1 MDMSTTYA
9 KIIGKASDYGWGST
23 EDGKGIVVW
32 KGDWYEILGAGV
44 SITFDDATVDTA
56 VYGTNWLFTDSI
68 AKTEVATGTGAA
80 ASASVSATLAGKASD
95 YGWGATED
103 GKGIVVWKGDWY
115 KILKADATIAFD
127 DATVDT
133 AIHGTSGVY
142 AGAAATGTT
151 AATPVTTTP
160 EAADAAT
167 KLAGKASDYGWG
179 PTEDGQGMV
188 VWKGAWYQIFDA
200 GSTVAFDNGKV
211 TISADRVITAEI
223 EKTGWKPGDPRP
235 AEWMDA
241 VEDAFTAEKND
252 SITGNLLTNDRNFDP
267 ATVQLSIT
275 QQPANGTVTVNA
287 DGTFT
292 YVPKPGFIGEDSFT
306 YKIKDD
312 CGCNDSAVVKVTYCP
327 PEEPAATASIGDYVW
342 LDTDGDGLQDAAEQ
356 AVPGVTV
363 RLLDGDGN
371 VVATQETDASGK
383 YLFDKLKPGQYQVEF
398 VTPDGYTF
406 TSANGGADD
415 LDSDAD
421 ASTGRSPVI
430 DLKEGEHIR
439 TVDAGLCPPAPP
451 PVVPAATA
459 SIGDYVWLDTDGDGL
474 QDAAEQAVSGVTV
487 RLLDGDGNVVATQE
501 TDASGKY
508 LFDKLKPGQYQVE
521 FVTPEGYTFTSAN
534 GGADD
539 LDSDADAST
548 GRSPVIDLKEGENIR
563 TVDAGLCPPAP
574 PPEPEPLL
582 SSIGDYVWLDGDRDG
597 LQDDGETAVPGV
609 TVNLLDATGA
619 VVATQQTDATG
630 RYLFDKLQ
638 PGDYRVEFVAPDGYE
653 FTAKDAGIASVDSDA
668 DRTTGRTD
676 VINLDENE
684 HIRTVDAGIVIK
696 AAAVPDAVKVCEDKA
711 IDFNVLA
718 NDSGDGLKLI
728 GVSHETADLQSEFS
742 ARGGKLSFTADGT
755 VSYQGMTNYYGFDKL
770 VYTMQNSAGETFTET
785 VNIELT
791 PASDAPIGAGGRSYH
806 PGEWQDAYSTVAGAR
821 ATVLKPEDFGS
832 ATVSDGND
840 ALQQFS
846 DYNKDV
852 VSDKD
857 TAKSIVFTG
866 VKDANAW
873 LVHKGVQLDFSNG
886 QTHEVP
892 IEDIFSGLVQ
902 LEHAPPYYQA
912 HEFTW
917 QLKDTGNAGGKCG
930 SENITK
936 VYESTISTPIALDL
950 NGDGKIGVTGETT
963 SYQKDAGAE
972 LGRTV
977 SFDIDADGNVD
988 TIEWFAGDGDG
999 ILVDMSKIGADGEID
1014 GKALFGD
1021 EGGKYANGYEKLAL
1035 LDSEGD
1041 GVLADAE
1048 LEMLGVWIDDGD
1060 AKLEEGELQ
1069 SAADAGI
1076 ASIST
1081 AVETVLDDQGR
1092 ELMQSSAFSVDGTE
1106 ILTEDVWFACS
1117 DYPAPLPLENED
1129 TNLAA

>member
-44 SITFDDATVDTA
+44 SITFDDLTVDTA
-56 VYGTNWLFTDSI
+56 VYGTNWLFTDAI

-160 EAADAAT
+160 ETADAAT

-200 GSTVAFDNGKV
+200 GSTVAFDIGKV

-241 VEDAFTAEKND
+241 VEDAFKAEKND
-252 SITGNLLTNDRNFDP
+252 SITGDLLTNDRNFDP

-356 AVPGVTV
+356 AVSGVTV

-430 DLKEGEHIR
+430 DLKEGE
-439 TVDAGLCPPAPP
+439 
-451 PVVPAATA
+451 
-459 SIGDYVWLDTDGDGL
+459 
-474 QDAAEQAVSGVTV
+474 
-487 RLLDGDGNVVATQE
+487 
-501 TDASGKY
+501 
-508 LFDKLKPGQYQVE
+508 
-521 FVTPEGYTFTSAN
+521 
-534 GGADD
+534 
-539 LDSDADAST
+539 
-548 GRSPVIDLKEGENIR
+548 NIR

-597 LQDDGETAVPGV
+597 LQDDGESAVPGV

-630 RYLFDKLQ
+630 KYLFDKLQ
-638 PGDYRVEFVAPDGYE
+638 PGNYRVEFVAPDGYE

-676 VINLDENE
+676 VINVDENE

-873 LVHKGVQLDFSNG
+873 LVHNGVQLDFSNG

-892 IEDIFSGLVQ
+892 IEDIFNGLVQ

-1081 AVETVLDDQGR
+1081 AMETVLDDQGR